1 MNDPTRDENS
11 FAAKPD
17 DVNASVCELT
27 YVDPPWYRR
36 EDWVAVI
43 VGLSLLGLAVLSI
56 AVTVPDA
63 ESTSSSLVHPWADWM
78 GTPGSWESNPLD
90 ALTGMVVPL
99 IGSLLACWIAF
110 TVAAAMTG
118 RKIVSFAIAFPF
130 VFALAMI
137 AYLMEGQ
144 TTVKHLN
151 LSSALWA
158 IVIGLVVSN
167 TVGVPGWMR
176 PAVATELYIKTGL
189 VVLGGEI
196 LFDRLLAL
204 GVPGIFVAWVVTPI
218 VLCTTFWFGQRVLKM
233 ESKTLNMV
241 ISADMSVCG
250 VSAAIAA
257 SASCKAKKEELS
269 LAISM
274 SLLFTVVMMIVM
286 PFAVQWIGLDP
297 IVGGA
302 WIGGTIDSTGAVT
315 AAGKALGEDA
325 EKIAVTV
332 KMIQNILIGVA
343 SLGISIYWVA
353 CVQPQSEGKPAGIAE
368 VWRRFPRF
376 VIGFLVASVAFT
388 LLNAYLSHGE
398 EIINAT
404 TKQATKGLRN
414 WFFCL
419 AFVSI
424 GLDTRF
430 ADLLPQIKGG
440 KPMIL
445 YLCGQSLNLVLT
457 LAMAYLMFGVLFRD
471 TIEAML
477 AK

>member
-1 MNDPTRDENS
+1 MNDSSPSENLS
-11 FAAKPD
+11 PQTQGESN
-17 DVNASVCELT
+17 NASAT
-27 YVDPPWYRR
+27 PMHIDPPWYRR

-43 VGLSLLGLAVLSI
+43 VGLTLLGLAVICITFGL
-56 AVTVPDA
+56 PDS
-63 ESTSSSLVHPWADWM
+63 ERMGKDLVHPWSKWI
-78 GTPGSWESNPLD
+78 GKPGSWQWNPLD
-90 ALTGMVVPL
+90 SLSGMVLPL
-99 IGSLLACWIAF
+99 LGSLLVCWIAF

-118 RKIVSFAIAFPF
+118 RQIARFAIAFPF
-130 VFALAMI
+130 VFALALI

-158 IVIGLVVSN
+158 IVIGLIVSN
-167 TVGVPGWMR
+167 TVGVPGWLR
-176 PAVATELYIKTGL
+176 PAVATELFIKTGL

-204 GVPGIFVAWVVTPI
+204 GVPGIFVAWIVTPV
-218 VLCTTFWFGQRVLKM
+218 VLITTFWFGQRVLKM

-257 SASCKAKKEELS
+257 SASCRAKKEELS

-286 PFAVQWIGLDP
+286 PFAIQWIGLDP

-302 WIGGTIDSTGAVT
+302 WIGGTVDSTGAVT

-353 CVQPQSEGKPAGIAE
+353 RVEPQSEGKPAGIAE

-376 VIGFLVASVAFT
+376 VIGFLIASIVFT
-388 LLNAYLSHGE
+388 TLNAYLGNGE
-398 EIINAT
+398 EIIKAT

-440 KPMIL
+440 KPLIL
-445 YLCGQSLNLVLT
+445 YLCGQTLNLVLT

-471 TIEAML
+471 TIEAIL

>member
-1 MNDPTRDENS
+1 M
-11 FAAKPD
+11 
-17 DVNASVCELT
+17 
-27 YVDPPWYRR
+27 PWYRR
-36 EDWVAVI
+36 EDWVAVF
-43 VGLSLLGLAVLSI
+43 LGLTLLAAAVICISFGL
-56 AVTVPDA
+56 T
-63 ESTSSSLVHPWADWM
+63 ESELAGKGLTHPWGKWL
-78 GTPGSWESNPLD
+78 GKPGSWQSDPRD
-90 ALTGMVVPL
+90 AFSGKGYAIL
-99 IGSLLACWIAF
+99 GSLLACWVAF
-110 TVAAAMTG
+110 TLAAGLTG
-118 RKIVSFAIAFPF
+118 RKIGQFAIAFPCI
-130 VFALAMI
+130 FALGTL
-137 AYLMEGQ
+137 AYAMEGQ

-158 IVIGLVVSN
+158 IVIGLIISN
-167 TVGVPGWMR
+167 TIGVPRWVR
-176 PAVATELYIKTGL
+176 PAVATELFIKTGL

-204 GVPGIFVAWVVTPI
+204 GIPGIFVAWIVTPV
-218 VLCTTFWFGQRVLKM
+218 VLITTFWFGQRVLKM

-286 PFAVQWIGLDP
+286 PFAIQWIGLDP

-302 WIGGTIDSTGAVT
+302 WIGGTVDSTGAVT

-343 SLGISIYWVA
+343 SLGISVYWVA
-353 CVQPQSEGKPAGIAE
+353 RVEPQSEGKSPGIGE
-368 VWRRFPRF
+368 IWRRFPRF
-376 VIGFLVASVAFT
+376 VIGFLIASVVFT
-388 LLNAYLSHGE
+388 LLNQVLVNGE
-398 EIINAT
+398 EIIHAT

-440 KPMIL
+440 KPLIL
-445 YLCGQSLNLVLT
+445 YLCGQTLNLVLT
-457 LAMAYLMFGVLFRD
+457 LAMAYLMFGVIFRES
-471 TIEAML
+471 IEAIL
-477 AK
+477 AQ

>member
-1 MNDPTRDENS
+1 MNDPSRAENS
-11 FAAKPD
+11 SAPKSDAQNSP
-17 DVNASVCELT
+17 ASSLA

-43 VGLSLLGLAVLSI
+43 VGLSLLGMAVICITFGLPNSER
-56 AVTVPDA
+56 TG
-63 ESTSSSLVHPWADWM
+63 EGLTHPWANWI
-78 GTPGSWESNPLD
+78 GTPGSWQSNPLD
-90 ALTGMVVPL
+90 ALTGMVLPL
-99 IGSLLACWIAF
+99 VGSLLVCWIAF
-110 TVAAAMTG
+110 TIAAAMTG
-118 RKIVSFAIAFPF
+118 RQIARFAIAFPF
-130 VFALAMI
+130 VFALALI
-137 AYLMEGQ
+137 AYVMEGQ

-158 IVIGLVVSN
+158 ILIGLVVSN
-167 TVGVPGWMR
+167 TVGVPGWLR
-176 PAVATELYIKTGL
+176 PAVATELFIKTGL

-204 GVPGIFVAWVVTPI
+204 GVPGIFVAWIVTPI

-286 PFAVQWIGLDP
+286 PFAIQWIGLDP

-302 WIGGTIDSTGAVT
+302 WIGGTVDSTGAVT

-353 CVQPQSEGKPAGIAE
+353 RVEPQSEGKPAGIAE

-376 VIGFLVASVAFT
+376 VIGFLVASIVFT
-388 LLNAYLSHGE
+388 LLNAYLGNGE
-398 EIINAT
+398 EIIKAT

-445 YLCGQSLNLVLT
+445 YVCGQSLNLVLT

>member
-1 MNDPTRDENS
+1 MNHSSRDENS
-11 FAAKPD
+11 SVAKSD
-17 DVNASVCELT
+17 DVNATTGSLT
-27 YVDPPWYRR
+27 FVDPPWYRR

-43 VGLSLLGLAVLSI
+43 IGLSLLGMAVVCITFGL
-56 AVTVPDA
+56 PD
-63 ESTSSSLVHPWADWM
+63 SDRLGTGLVHPWADWM
-78 GTPGSWESNPLD
+78 GKPASWESNPLD
-90 ALTGMVVPL
+90 ALSGTILPL
-99 IGSLLACWIAF
+99 IGSFVVCWIAF
-110 TVAAAMTG
+110 TVAAAMAG
-118 RKIVSFAIAFPF
+118 RHIVQFAIAFPF
-130 VFALAMI
+130 VFALALI
-137 AYLMEGQ
+137 AYVMEGQ
-144 TTVKHLN
+144 LTVKHLN

-167 TVGVPGWMR
+167 TVGVPGWLR
-176 PAVATELYIKTGL
+176 PAVATELFIKTGL

-204 GVPGIFVAWVVTPI
+204 GVPGIFVAWIVTPI

-257 SASCKAKKEELS
+257 AASCKAKKEELS

-274 SLLFTVVMMIVM
+274 SLLFTVVMMILM

-302 WIGGTIDSTGAVT
+302 WIGGTVDSTGAVT

-353 CVQPQSEGKPAGIAE
+353 RVQPQSEGKPAGL
-368 VWRRFPRF
+368 PRF
-376 VIGFLVASVAFT
+376 G
-388 LLNAYLSHGE
+388 
-398 EIINAT
+398 
-404 TKQATKGLRN
+404 
-414 WFFCL
+414 
-419 AFVSI
+419 
-424 GLDTRF
+424 D
-430 ADLLPQIKGG
+430 D
-440 KPMIL
+440 
-445 YLCGQSLNLVLT
+445 
-457 LAMAYLMFGVLFRD
+457 FRV
-471 TIEAML
+471 
-477 AK
+477 